1 MCAIC
6 ENIITVNKVF
16 QFDPTR
22 TTSTR
27 RRFVA
32 ELGRRFALLKKAA
45 REYILEGGLFKRNSD
60 FDFLLTMELVINAPQ
75 WRSKYDPNRIPEF
88 LDWME
93 GQNNKFILS
102 KGEAGFLHPSFT
114 SRFDPT
120 LRPGNEAWTNSHI
133 RSAYQKGAQ
142 RARQELKK
150 AGIDIPSFESTQ
162 AGLSGVF
169 DSPFHMDRVRLAYT
183 QTFAGLKGIT
193 KAMDATLSY
202 TLAEGMARGDHPYQM
217 AKAISGR
224 IDAVGL
230 NRAKTLART
239 EVIRAHHNANI
250 NELEAAGIEGV
261 KVKAEW
267 STAGFNVC
275 PICDSNEGREFTL
288 GNIRGLIPAHPNCRC
303 CAIPVVPKPKGRR
316 RRWRRTRRPK
326 ASVEATETIE
336 RFTVP
341 KGNRSQR
348 FIDSTGRVRYWSLG
362 RVRLHD
368 TIIKNRMAKATPV
381 DQPVSYMMGGGPASG
396 KSSVRIAGKVK
407 IPKNHVLVDP
417 DDLKKPIPEYNRLLE
432 KGNTKAASIVH
443 EESSFLSKSL
453 MDAGVKDSKHVLLD
467 GTGDGGLDSLTKKVA
482 RLRKGGRKI
491 VANYVTVDTE
501 VAVQRNIARALN
513 PKKKRG
519 LVPESYVKEVHQ
531 KISRIVPRAIENGL
545 FDEFAL
551 WDTNLAGKVRL
562 VAKAEGK
569 NLTIVDKKL
578 WKRFLAKG
586 RTPTKTIPSNVPIL
600 NEIKEIEKV
609 AARMKAKF
617 ETDVNIRFFN
627 RATQDR
633 IMANNVNIFREHLV
647 TKYGAKKGS
656 AYLDDFLG
664 LGDEWIS
671 GSNNSP
677 IALLKRQA
685 EKSGRSTRTLFHKKF
700 LDEDEKLL
708 REFRAQSTKDLRLKR
723 KLSRQ
728 QRKVDFKMEELF
740 DSMYAYN
747 QALLKGVNKNK
758 KRMYYRGSQVEIEGV
773 KQTGKMEFNSLSSW
787 TSSRDAA
794 EIFVGKSGESYGTLF
809 RAKIEP
815 KDIFQTWET
824 GFASPAENEIITF
837 GKKITYEAAR
847 TPAGFR

>member
-32 ELGRRFALLKKAA
+32 ELGRRFALLKKAV
-45 REYILEGGLFKRNSD
+45 REHILEGGLFKRNSD

-316 RRWRRTRRPK
+316 RRWRRIRRPK

-336 RFTVP
+336 RFTVS

-407 IPKNHVLVDP
+407 IPKNHILVDP
-417 DDLKKPIPEYNRLLE
+417 DDLKKSIPEYNRLLE
-432 KGNTKAASIVH
+432 KGNMKAASIVH

-600 NEIKEIEKV
+600 NEIKEIEKT
-609 AARMKAKF
+609 ARLIGRKFQTATVPKGKSIIPFFDRKAVV
-617 ETDVNIRFFN
+617 D
-627 RATQDR
+627 
-633 IMANNVNIFREHLV
+633 NNKGILKAHLFA
-647 TKYGAKKGS
+647 KYGQKKGA
-656 AYLDDFLG
+656 AYFDDIKRLSRAWRSSSSNRELG
-664 LGDEWIS
+664 L
-671 GSNNSP
+671 
-677 IALLKRQA
+677 LKTA
-685 EKSGRSTRTLFHKKF
+685 ATKSGRANKTLYHGQF
-700 LDEDEKLL
+700 LDDDERLL
-708 REFRAQSTKDLRLKR
+708 RLFREQSIKDLRLKR
-723 KLSRQ
+723 RVSKMEQGIS
-728 QRKVDFKMEELF
+728 FKMDELF
-740 DSMYAYN
+740 QTVYSYN
-747 QALLKGVNKNK
+747 QAILKNVNKN
-758 KRMYYRGSQVEIEGV
+758 RFTLYRGSSVTSESIPL
-773 KQTGKMEFNSLSSW
+773 KGKMEFNSLSSW
-787 TSSRDAA
+787 TPSLRTANDFGSMRYRVRVKREDLFSSW
-794 EIFVGKSGESYGTLF
+794 ESGFGHSGEREVIL
-809 RAKIEP
+809 
-815 KDIFQTWET
+815 
-824 GFASPAENEIITF
+824 F
-837 GKKITYEAAR
+837 GKPREYTASRFGSKF
-847 TPAGFR
+847 GGNK